1 MYLFVTF
8 LNILIEDISGAG
20 LSMFCLQKNMTL
32 KLVIASQAEQ
42 DIASREK
49 SAEQLQDDLA
59 AQDESIAKLSKEKKA
74 LEEAK
79 QVRHSV
85 ITSVSFYAD
94 KNKIS
99 KSRKNKSMKVLMKKR
114 RKILKRL

>member
-1 MYLFVTF
+1 
-8 LNILIEDISGAG
+8 
-20 LSMFCLQKNMTL
+20 MTL

-85 ITSVSFYAD
+85 ITSVSFTQIGTKSA
-94 KNKIS
+94 NQS
-99 KSRKNKSMKVLMKKR
+99 KK
-114 RKILKRL
+114 